1 MTLRLN
7 GSSSGYVELD
17 VPAAA
22 GSHTLTLPDGGG
34 SSGQYLQT
42 NGSGALSWAT
52 VSTGLLQTQQTVVT
66 TQTSFSTA
74 PSGLGQWFDVPSMS
88 INVTTT
94 AANSKII
101 LNAFVFGEHTDNEA
115 EKAFKIVRTVGAT
128 STNLS
133 ATGSSARPGVW
144 AMMTTGWNSADNT
157 NTPSSTPLNS
167 YIDEPNQASGTTITY
182 KVQVWSHNAGSTF
195 YLNRTVNNTDHPYSE
210 LGWSYIN
217 LMEVAV

>member
-1 MTLRLN
+1 MALRLN
-7 GSSSGYVELD
+7 GQTTGYTELNA
-17 VPAAA
+17 PAN
-22 GSHTLTLPDGGG
+22 GDSVVLTMPGNDGNA
-34 SSGQYLQT
+34 GQYLQT
-42 NGSGALSWAT
+42 NGSGVLSWQT
-52 VSTGLLQTQQTVVT
+52 VSSGLLQTKQTVVT

-74 PSGLGQWFDVPSMS
+74 PAGLGQWFDVPSMS
-88 INVTTT
+88 ISTTTT

-128 STNLS
+128 STDLS

-144 AMMTTGWNSADNT
+144 AIMTTGWNTAENS

-167 YIDEPNQASGTTITY
+167 YIDEPNEASGTTITY

-195 YLNRTVNNTDHPYSE
+195 YLNRTVNNTDHPYTE